1 MTDSKFVFNARPL
14 TYFVQ
19 TIFAAWDYQK
29 VALVSQN
36 CDTQK
41 RTDNVKSSSVAVI
54 DNNDDE
60 ENYYGHDEAKEVCIL
75 FSE

>member
-1 MTDSKFVFNARPL
+1 
-14 TYFVQ
+14 VQ

-41 RTDNVKSSSVAVI
+41 KRTDNAKSSSVAVI
-54 DNNDDE
+54 ENDE
-60 ENYYGHDEAKEVCIL
+60 EDYYGHDEAKEVCIL
-75 FSE
+75 FSESLMSLKL